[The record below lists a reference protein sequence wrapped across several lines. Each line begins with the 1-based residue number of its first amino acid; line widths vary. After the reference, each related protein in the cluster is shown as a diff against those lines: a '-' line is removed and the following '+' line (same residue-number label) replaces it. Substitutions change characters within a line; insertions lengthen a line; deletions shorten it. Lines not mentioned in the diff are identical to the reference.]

1 MLLTVVFAATEA
13 TAMGSNYYGLQPAPG
28 TGEDLS
34 NSADLN
40 ATSTDPEFPRAYG
53 IYAEGIGD
61 ITNSAHIIASANAS
75 NYGSTLAVG
84 IYADQSGSILHNA
97 TISATAYHTDQASA
111 HGIQAMG
118 GDGGI
123 TNSGSVFVR
132 AEADSSNAYG
142 IDADTVAGNIANTGE
157 INVSAIGTDNAD
169 AYGIK
174 ALSTIGNIAN
184 TGDITIEADEW
195 GAGIFADVTDGN
207 IFSSGSISTTAVNVA
222 WGIYAPN
229 TSGNISNSGNIEAQ
243 ARWWAKGIYGY
254 ATSGNLTNSGKI
266 SLLAEDGTDSEV
278 IGIASYYTNGDTIN
292 SGTINATA
300 QSENSARAYGILA
313 QETLGGILN
322 SGSILADAEAH
333 NTFAAGIE
341 ARDTRGDIT
350 NSGLIEAYAR
360 SMTSGAYGLNID
372 GSDADVLNTG
382 DILAYAESDVSTSA
396 WGINAYDVDGSILNS
411 GSVTAT
417 TFSAGFAR
425 AFALYATETG
435 AISNEGSLTA
445 TATGNGTDS
454 GADAFGI
461 EADYTYGD
469 IDTSGTISVTTTAT
483 GAGDADSEGI
493 DADDTYGTVSNSG
506 TIMASAEAES
516 GLAEATGIDT
526 DVSEGISNSGSI
538 SATAYSASSNAKA
551 WGIDAEET
559 DGNISNTGSISATAT
574 SDGGAYVYAYGI
586 YSDGASGSIRNEGA
600 ISTTVEGYGALGYGI
615 FSWYTDGNIVNSG
628 NIDVNSLG
636 EDNGQAFGITAYYTG
651 GDIINSGDITA
662 HSTLGDAYT
671 LECITADFT
680 AGSIINS
687 GTLTAIAT
695 TYDDSE
701 PTGIRALRT
710 GGDII
715 NSGSIFVLGTSEIGY
730 TTAVGIYAYY
740 LGGVLENSGSVEI
753 IASGSPLRAYGIE
766 AGGGNGTV
774 INSGSVSVAA
784 EQGAGFRIT
793 SGYWDIF
800 NPGQVLAAGGSRTLE
815 VSSAGVASLMGPF
828 RVIFNGDPESTDYLA
843 PLLAVYGGTLSLA
856 DATLLAQAGNDI
868 VWNTPYPVIEN
879 DASTVSGDFAG
890 LASANPN
897 IDVSW
902 EDAGSTGEGSAVVF
916 RYNPQ
921 ASVSAQALRLAN
933 FGAMQG
939 SNLIQQRTF
948 SELLARHIRKQEIL
962 LADSGQTASDSG
974 FLVARAGGEAGSA
987 VFIRPYL
994 KTLNR
999 PSDGELGYDSS
1010 LMGIIAGYEW
1020 LRGPEL
1026 TLGLHAGLG
1035 LGSVDFKGTG
1045 YDGNDENQYIYS
1057 LGVHGAYNP
1066 GAWHFDGSATLYAA
1080 RHEYEGLTGGALT
1093 IEEEDDYTSYG
1104 AELEAVGGHVFT
1116 SGYWAFMPYAGLGYS
1131 WINSPS
1137 HSTDAEDSAWDT
1149 HYGSVDEHILRSI
1162 LGAQVSGNWAIGETR
1177 VIPTVGLRWEY
1188 ALTDSEISIS
1198 QSLPGAATV
1207 DVTDDVSR
1215 SSVIG
1220 DASLTFV
1227 KGAASMEL
1235 GAMSHYNAD
1244 YASYGGW
1251 LTLRYAF

>member
-1 MLLTVVFAATEA
+1 MVLLLFALTLACGSALAVSGKYGIEAEDEASVKNSGNLVVDGTVDPTSPYVESIHATNTAGNVSNSGDIDTYASSGDATAYGIRATETGGNLINSGEIKADTEAVDYANSYGMRGTDTVGDIVNSGDIEA
-13 TAMGSNYYGLQPAPG
+13 TA
-28 TGEDLS
+28 D
-34 NSADLN
+34 
-40 ATSTDPEFPRAYG
+40 
-53 IYAEGIGD
+53 
-61 ITNSAHIIASANAS
+61 
-75 NYGSTLAVG
+75 
-84 IYADQSGSILHNA
+84 
-97 TISATAYHTDQASA
+97 
-111 HGIQAMG
+111 
-118 GDGGI
+118 
-123 TNSGSVFVR
+123 
-132 AEADSSNAYG
+132 G
-142 IDADTVAGNIANTGE
+142 IDN
-157 INVSAIGTDNAD
+157 AI
-169 AYGIK
+169 
-174 ALSTIGNIAN
+174 
-184 TGDITIEADEW
+184 
-195 GAGIFADVTDGN
+195 
-207 IFSSGSISTTAVNVA
+207 
-222 WGIYAPN
+222 
-229 TSGNISNSGNIEAQ
+229 
-243 ARWWAKGIYGY
+243 
-254 ATSGNLTNSGKI
+254 
-266 SLLAEDGTDSEV
+266 
-278 IGIASYYTNGDTIN
+278 
-292 SGTINATA
+292 
-300 QSENSARAYGILA
+300 AYGILA
-313 QETLGGILN
+313 RETLGGILN

-333 NTFAAGIE
+333 YTFAAGID
-341 ARDTRGDIT
+341 ARGTGGDIT

-360 SMTSGAYGLNID
+360 SMISGSYGLKID
-372 GSDADVLNTG
+372 GSDADVVNTG
-382 DILAYAESDVSTSA
+382 DILAYAESDESTSA

-411 GSVTAT
+411 GSITAT

-425 AFALYATETG
+425 SFALYSTETG

-445 TATGNGTDS
+445 SATGTGTDA

-469 IDTSGTISVTTTAT
+469 IDTSGTITVTTTAT
-483 GAGDADSEGI
+483 GTGYADSEGI

-506 TIMASAEAES
+506 DITASAEAES
-516 GLAEATGIDT
+516 GVAEATGIDT
-526 DVSEGISNSGSI
+526 DESEGIANSGSI

-551 WGIDAEET
+551 WGIDAAET
-559 DGNISNTGSISATAT
+559 DGDISNTASISATAT
-574 SDGGAYVYAYGI
+574 SDGGLHHRADAWGI
-586 YSDGASGSIRNEGA
+586 YSYEASGSITNDGS
-600 ISTTVEGYGALGYGI
+600 ITVETEGYYALGWGI
-615 FSWYTDGNIVNSG
+615 FSQYTDGSIVNSG
-628 NIDVNSLG
+628 SIDVNSLG
-636 EDNGQAFGITAYYTG
+636 EDNGQAFGIYSYYAG

-662 HSTLGDAYT
+662 RSTLGDAYT

-687 GTLTAIAT
+687 GTLNAIGT

-701 PTGIRALRT
+701 TTGILARRT
-710 GGDII
+710 EGDIV
-715 NSGSIFVLGTSEIGY
+715 NSGSISVLATSEIGY
-730 TTAVGIYAYY
+730 STAIGIYAYD
-740 LGGVLENSGSVEI
+740 LGGVLENSGSVEV
-753 IASGSPLRAYGIE
+753 IASGPDPRAYGIE
-766 AGGGNGTV
+766 ASGGSGTI
-774 INSGSVSVAA
+774 INSDSVSVAA
-784 EQGAGFRIT
+784 DQGAGFRIT
-793 SGYWDIF
+793 SGSWDIF
-800 NPGQVLAAGGSRTLE
+800 NPGQVFASGGTRTLE
-815 VSSAGVASLMGPF
+815 VRGTSVASLMGSF
-828 RVIFNGDPESTDYLA
+828 RVIFDGDPESMDYLA
-843 PLLAVYGGTLSLA
+843 PLLAEYGGTLSLA

-879 DASTVSGDFAG
+879 DASTVNGDFAG

-897 IDVSW
+897 IAVSW
-902 EDAGSTGEGSAVVF
+902 EDDGSTGEDSAVVF
-916 RYNPQ
+916 RYDPQ

-948 SELLARHIRKQEIL
+948 SELLARHVRKQEIL

-999 PSDGELGYDSS
+999 PSDGELGYDGS

-1080 RHEYEGLTGGALT
+1080 RHEYDGLTGGGLT

-1104 AELEAVGGHVFT
+1104 AEVEAVGGHVFA
-1116 SGYWAFMPYAGLGYS
+1116 SGDWAFMPYAGLGYS
-1131 WINSPS
+1131 WINAPS
-1137 HSTDAEDSAWDT
+1137 HTTDAEDSSWDT
-1149 HYGSVDEHILRSI
+1149 HYGSVDEHVLRSI

-1177 VIPTVGLRWEY
+1177 VVPTVGLRWEY

-1198 QSLPGAATV
+1198 QSLPGVGTV

-1235 GAMSHYNAD
+1235 GAMSQYNSD
-1244 YASYGGW
+1244 YESYGGW
-1251 LTLRYAF
+1251 LTLKWNF